1 MLRLIRNNNIN
12 CSTDIVS
19 SIHAENTDMV
29 SLEKLRELLP
39 CVKQFRKCHVDIL
52 TNEHGELILT
62 VDGITYETHS

>member
-12 CSTDIVS
+12 CSTDID
-19 SIHAENTDMV
+19 SITHAENTDMV

-39 CVKQFRKCHVDIL
+39 HVKQLRKCHINVL
-52 TNEHGELILT
+52 VNKHGELILT